1 MDQNSNISPKWADFH
16 KLWINVAIALFVLLL
31 ILMALG
37 YGPGGTKSKVPPTI
51 VEKIV
56 EKEKLVDN
64 PALLSRIGTLE
75 KENTQIALLKTENTQ
90 IPELKSNIAD
100 LTKTTGLVAG
110 LQAKVKALE
119 AVDLNFEN
127 PILLKRIN
135 FLETENS
142 QIPELKSSV
151 TDLTKAKGLI
161 AGLQA
166 KVKALEAIDLN
177 FENPILLKRINLLE
191 TDNAQISGLKSNITD
206 LTKTTDLVA
215 GLQAK
220 VKALEAVDI
229 NFIKPE
235 DNTQLLQKI
244 SGLEA
249 KNLAIPVLESRIEV
263 LEAKEPTL
271 VSKISELEK
280 ENGLIAGLKAK
291 VTALEAIDI
300 NFIKPQDNTGLLQK
314 IKNLEVKNLTIPVL
328 ESRIKDLESQE
339 PKVLMKEIDNPMLV
353 KRIEELETQ
362 NGLIPGLQAKIKALE
377 AIDINFN

>member
-100 LTKTTGLVAG
+100 LTKTTGLV
-110 LQAKVKALE
+110 
-119 AVDLNFEN
+119 
-127 PILLKRIN
+127 
-135 FLETENS
+135 
-142 QIPELKSSV
+142 
-151 TDLTKAKGLI
+151 

>member
-1 MDQNSNISPKWADFH
+1 MH
-16 KLWINVAIALFVLLL
+16 KFQDLNL
-31 ILMALG
+31 ILL
-37 YGPGGTKSKVPPTI
+37 
-51 VEKIV
+51 
-56 EKEKLVDN
+56 
-64 PALLSRIGTLE
+64 TLPRQ
-75 KENTQIALLKTENTQ
+75 QI
-90 IPELKSNIAD
+90 
-100 LTKTTGLVAG
+100 
-110 LQAKVKALE
+110 
-119 AVDLNFEN
+119 
-127 PILLKRIN
+127 
-135 FLETENS
+135 
-142 QIPELKSSV
+142 
-151 TDLTKAKGLI
+151 
-161 AGLQA
+161 
-166 KVKALEAIDLN
+166 
-177 FENPILLKRINLLE
+177 
-191 TDNAQISGLKSNITD
+191 
-206 LTKTTDLVA
+206 LVA

-328 ESRIKDLESQE
+328 ESRIKELESQE